1 VPTVP
6 AISPLPSPEP
16 IVLPAVPFPHA
27 THATPLRP
35 APAFP
40 YPPQPKQSTRA
51 RARTRAATET
61 EHESNG
67 SSRLSPKR
75 CHRTSPDPH
84 TGHGQDTNHRTRTAA
99 PDTTHH
105 ERQRRRRRPT
115 IPRTI
120 ERLDEYRP
128 KCCHSP
134 TDHHTTVRLSCRLQ
148 VYIHSH
154 THISVS
160 VTANDIPISDSSQIR
175 SVAVHADADADVDV

>member
-84 TGHGQDTNHRTRTAA
+84 TGHGQDTNHRTRTAR
-99 PDTTHH
+99 TTTTTTTTNHSQNYRTPGRVSSEVLSQSHRPPHH
-105 ERQRRRRRPT
+105 CSLVLSPSGVYTLAHTYIRQRHRQR
-115 IPRTI
+115 
-120 ERLDEYRP
+120 
-128 KCCHSP
+128 
-134 TDHHTTVRLSCRLQ
+134 
-148 VYIHSH
+148 H
-154 THISVS
+154 TH
-160 VTANDIPISDSSQIR
+160 Q
-175 SVAVHADADADVDV
+175 